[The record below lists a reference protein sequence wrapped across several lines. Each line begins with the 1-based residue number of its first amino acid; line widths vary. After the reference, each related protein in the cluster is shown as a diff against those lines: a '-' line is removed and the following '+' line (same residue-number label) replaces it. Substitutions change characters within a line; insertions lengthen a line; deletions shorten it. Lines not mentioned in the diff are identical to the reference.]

1 MMQSIQNCASLPKT
15 NGEGVMRRDM
25 DLIRAILEKI
35 EARTGSQIW
44 NDPWG
49 CAGEVVAWAYKGMA

>member
-1 MMQSIQNCASLPKT
+1 
-15 NGEGVMRRDM
+15 MRRDM